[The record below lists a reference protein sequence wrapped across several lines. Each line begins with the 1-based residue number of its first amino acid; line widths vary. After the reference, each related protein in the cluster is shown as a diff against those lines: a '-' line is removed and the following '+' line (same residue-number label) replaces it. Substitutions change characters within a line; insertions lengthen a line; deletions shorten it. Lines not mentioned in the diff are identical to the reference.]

1 MKLFKN
7 YKPKEGSDRV
17 NTQLAIVIANRL
29 IKSQHWIAQYLNT
42 WFNAYSINQKKWMLL
57 CIGSLVSVFLI
68 AGIFSS
74 FYSIPLIPQ
83 NNYSSAHIGMASGIP
98 ERNFNKHQ
106 LTDSSTIKK

>member
-7 YKPKEGSDRV
+7 NKPKEVRDRI
-17 NTQLAIVIANRL
+17 NDQFAAVIANRL
-29 IKSQHWIAQYLNT
+29 IKSQRGIAQYLNA

-57 CIGSLVSVFLI
+57 GIGLLVSVFLI

-74 FYSIPLIPQ
+74 FYSIPLLPQ
-83 NNYSSAHIGMASGIP
+83 SNFSSAHIGMASGIS
-98 ERNFNKHQ
+98 ELNKNQ

>member
-17 NTQLAIVIANRL
+17 NTQLATVIASRL
-29 IKSQHWIAQYLNT
+29 IKSQRCLAQYLNT

-57 CIGSLVSVFLI
+57 SAGLLISASLI
-68 AGIFSS
+68 TGIFSS
-74 FYSIPLIPQ
+74 FYSIPLLPQ
-83 NNYSSAHIGMASGIP
+83 SNYSSAHIGMASGIP
-98 ERNFNKHQ
+98 DHNFNKHQ